1 MKKDTLI
8 FDLDGTLLDTLE
20 GLKDGFNYAI
30 TKFGYPPRTL
40 DEVRS
45 FVGNGIKVAL
55 KLCLPN
61 GVEDKEF
68 EKIVEVFKIYY
79 LEHSEETT
87 KVYDGILEML
97 KILHDK
103 GYKIAVVSN
112 KYDDAVKELCKVY
125 FNGFIDFA
133 IGEGYGIERK
143 PNPNGVYKAIQVLNS
158 TVESSLYIGDS
169 EVDIL
174 TAKNANIPCVSVL
187 WGFREKDFLVNNGAK
202 IFAQNAKE
210 LLEII
215 ENFT

>member
-1 MKKDTLI
+1 MKSDDKVIIIGAGPAGLSVAYYLI
-8 FDLDGTLLDTLE
+8 KNTDLKPVIIEETPYIG
-20 GLKDGFNYAI
+20 GI
-30 TKFGYPPRTL
+30 SRTHNHNGNRMDL
-40 DEVRS
+40 GGHRFFSKSDEVLN
-45 FVGNGIKVAL
+45 FW
-55 KLCLPN
+55 
-61 GVEDKEF
+61 KEIF
-68 EKIVEVFKIYY
+68 PVQ
-79 LEHSEETT
+79 
-87 KVYDGILEML
+87 EML

-112 KYDDAVKELCKVY
+112 KYDDAVKELCKNY

-158 TVESSLYIGDS
+158 TIENSLYIGDS

-174 TAKNANIPCVSVL
+174 TAKNASIPCISVL
-187 WGFREKDFLVNNGAK
+187 WGFREKEFLVNNGAK

-210 LLEII
+210 LFEII